1 MSLESKIETL
11 TAALEANTKALL
23 EILSS
28 SGGSSEP
35 VAKPAKK
42 EAPEPEEPKIVKIKT
57 KAPKKEAPAPEET
70 EEVEEETE
78 TSEVPELDDIRTAVR
93 ALYEAKPNGKAEWA
107 RIRGEHKIDNIVE
120 LDDAGKVKIL
130 GDIQAA
136 TA

>member
-11 TAALEANTKALL
+11 TAAVEANTKALL

-120 LDDAGKVKIL
+120 LDDAGRVKIL

>member
-11 TAALEANTKALL
+11 TAAVEANTKALL
-23 EILSS
+23 EILRS

-42 EAPEPEEPKIVKIKT
+42 EAPEEPKIVKIKT
-57 KAPKKEAPAPEET
+57 KAPKNEAPAPEET

-120 LDDAGKVKIL
+120 LDDAGRVKIL